1 MSKRQFRTQAS
12 SSRAAPATAFG
23 GFGSTSA
30 RSSLSYVT
38 ETPNLSKISDPNVV
52 VAFKNLSKADSTT
65 KTKALEVL
73 QEYVS
78 HHPYEEGGTEDAV
91 LLAWVKFY
99 PRVSINNNRRV
110 REQAH
115 TLQLMLLKSA
125 RKRMEKHI
133 PDTVGSWLAGCYDRD
148 GFVARAAENGISSF
162 LDTDAKVVA
171 FWTRCQSQ
179 ILDYAEEAINETSE
193 SLSDERNTSA
203 DDAQALYLRVVGSS
217 ISLVANL
224 LVKINKK
231 EVLKYQEKYES
242 FLQNKKLW
250 GLASS
255 EDPFIRKTIDNLLI
269 VSLEKQKEVLQ
280 TMVERISNGFIN
292 KALRAS
298 QSTSSLQL
306 LQALSKLTVAF
317 PEVWTSAY
325 KDKDKDTGNSF
336 KRLRAFIQKG
346 SQGSSVEY
354 WILLQD
360 LLSKL
365 PPQILPSDKV
375 EALETLNTF
384 RNSIEGREEPRQ
396 HADQAWLSY
405 FATVGVVTNNIEDS
419 AVRAEIFREAV
430 YPILEG
436 YMIDEPGRSP
446 VTASASVKASS
457 LWYLQKDLKP
467 QDSLAFSLQK
477 LVNAFIARSLTS
489 AHTGPETSESQKQAQ
504 RKIIAEGHRW
514 FSLLAEVLKFEE
526 LNDLANLM
534 IVYSRG
540 IYNSAVKTIIGEEG
554 KAYSATAIVEI
565 ALRLTPVVVCD
576 SPETLASFKSLVTND
591 LPKPRMIMSASS
603 RHLVSL
609 LFILR
614 SIPSQEDVF
623 EEAWKSA
630 INSLLK
636 IPTDSS
642 TFKVFTALL
651 ANEAASNLSQSFEG
665 LQELLLKAN
674 TLALQGD
681 SDARSL
687 FETAIT
693 FDCYAGATT
702 GTLMSQILQ
711 HCNSK
716 DAESHQAT
724 LDNALK
730 SLEFIS
736 VHKPGLLNDDSDN
749 RIVLITILLEITEI
763 SDKPLALRAMRL
775 KIAVEKAGNASEMA
789 GQSSALDLVRWN
801 LELEPHSPRM
811 LLIETLVQQ
820 AKSFQNVSGETAS
833 AAAFFPDAGKWSEVL
848 EPSLSL
854 PPTPALGVMRPFAGS
869 VFLASNSSS
878 GLSATSVDPK
888 TFLVALRMALYASN
902 IIDDIN
908 LVLRL
913 PKDLLVDIL
922 HSLVLTTELVSDQLD
937 LLADGEFP
945 AWATEDDDEMDELRN
960 LASNACMSSLISRA
974 KRWQDTSLATEHRNG
989 DSSIAIQALVA
1000 KLSKTIESGPGQY
1013 YAVKALSH
1021 LVGNLVDTHGW
1032 DAVIGDTWISG
1043 LEVLGSTVPKA
1054 LATTAIL
1061 TGLGT
1066 NLESSRVVN
1075 TFCNRLISD
1084 VAGTSATSDKALG
1097 LLVSLNAALVVYQED
1112 EIPVTKNRI
1121 IFAVKQILSW
1131 TETLA
1136 SENPQLSSE
1145 ACRAL
1150 QVLLPAM
1157 KDVYGTYWEST
1168 LDFCI
1173 SIWRSSED
1181 GELSDERLPMIGMS
1195 LKLYS
1200 ILRKLEDP
1208 NDDLQEALSG
1218 DYPLQISQCLINLL
1232 KLRRS
1237 KDHQPLEFVDT
1248 LLLRQLRDIPLDL
1261 VKDLSEFY
1269 PLLASE
1275 NRNLQ
1280 SAAYDVLHRALPA
1293 IQQQISVDAALEDK
1307 DARLPDELLSLL
1319 LDPPSFSAFSDEM
1332 LEGFPASI
1340 RGYLLSW
1347 HLVYD
1352 SYANASFKVR
1362 NDYSEILK
1370 SENYIGPLL
1379 SFLFDVL
1386 GLSAGKAINLDKTR
1400 LERSAIQSYDM
1411 WAAIDS
1417 ESPKFDMRWLLVNVY
1432 YSSLKFTANLVKSWW
1447 RDCRSKQTSIAV
1459 NNWTEEYFSPI
1470 LIHEAKEDVSKWAEE
1485 QEPASD
1491 DENNLVI
1498 KVSKNTPNIQAGYEI
1513 DDMMMQINIVI
1524 PDNYP
1529 LQGVEVKGGNRVA
1542 VKEKTWNSWLMTTQ
1556 GVMTFNNGSIIDGL
1570 TVFRRNVVAALKG
1583 HTECAICYSIISS
1596 DKKMPEKRC
1605 QTCKNLFHS
1614 SCLFKWFQSSN
1625 QSTCPLCRNPF
1636 NYGTDSARKAR
1647 DYGAGP

>member
-1 MSKRQFRTQAS
+1 MSKRQFKIQAS
-12 SSRAAPATAFG
+12 SSRVAPATAFG

-38 ETPNLSKISDPNVV
+38 EIPNLSKISDPNVV
-52 VAFKNLSKADSTT
+52 VAFKNLSKSDSTT

-78 HHPYEEGGTEDAV
+78 HHPNEEGGTEDAV

-148 GFVARAAENGISSF
+148 VFVARLAENGISSF

-179 ILDYAEEAINETSE
+179 ILSYAEEAINETPE
-193 SLSDERNTSA
+193 SLSDERNTSP
-203 DDAQALYLRVVGSS
+203 DDAQALYHRVVGSS

-224 LVKINKK
+224 LTKINKK
-231 EVLKYQEKYES
+231 EILKYQGKYEL

-269 VSLEKQKEVLQ
+269 VSLEKQKEILE
-280 TMVERISNGFIN
+280 TIVERISSGFIN

-298 QSTSSLQL
+298 QSTSSLPL
-306 LQALSKLTVAF
+306 LQALSKLTVTF

-325 KDKDKDTGNSF
+325 KDKDKDAGNSF

-346 SQGSSVEY
+346 SQGSSAEY

-365 PPQILPSDKV
+365 PPEILPSTGV
-375 EALETLNTF
+375 EALETLNIF
-384 RNSIEGREEPRQ
+384 RNSIEGREELRQ
-396 HADQAWLSY
+396 HANQAWLSY
-405 FATVGVVTNNIEDS
+405 FATVGVVTNNIRDS

-436 YMIDEPGRSP
+436 YMTDETGRNP
-446 VTASASVKASS
+446 VTTSASVKAFS
-457 LWYLQKDLKP
+457 LWYSQKGLKP
-467 QDSLAFSLQK
+467 QDSLGFSLQK
-477 LVNAFIARSLTS
+477 LVNAFIARGLTS
-489 AHTGPETSESQKQAQ
+489 AHTGSETLESQKQAQ
-504 RKIIAEGHRW
+504 RNIIAEGHRW

-534 IVYSRG
+534 IDYSRG
-540 IYNSAVKTIIGEEG
+540 IYNSAIKTIIGEEG
-554 KAYSATAIVEI
+554 NAYSATATVEI

-576 SPETLASFKSLVTND
+576 SSETLASFKSFVRND
-591 LPKPRMIMSASS
+591 LPKPRMIISASS

-623 EEAWKSA
+623 EVAWKSA
-630 INSLLK
+630 IDSLLK
-636 IPTDSS
+636 IPVDSS
-642 TFKVFTALL
+642 TLQVFTALL
-651 ANEAASNLSQSFEG
+651 ANEAVSKLSQSFEG
-665 LQELLLKAN
+665 LQKLLVKVN
-674 TLALQGD
+674 VLALQGN

-702 GTLMSQILQ
+702 TTLMLQILQ

-716 DAESHQAT
+716 DTESYPAT

-736 VHKPGLLNDDSDN
+736 AHKPGLLNDDSDN
-749 RIVLITILLEITEI
+749 RIVLITMLLEITEI

-775 KIAVEKAGNASEMA
+775 KTVVENAGNPSEET
-789 GQSSALDLVRWN
+789 GQSSTTLDLVRWN
-801 LELEPHSPRM
+801 LELEPHNPRM
-811 LLIETLVQQ
+811 LLIETLVKQ
-820 AKSFQNVSGETAS
+820 AKSFQNVLDQSAS
-833 AAAFFPDAGKWSEVL
+833 AAAFFPDTGKWCEAL

-854 PPTPALGVMRPFAGS
+854 TPNPALGVMRPFAGS
-869 VFLASNSSS
+869 VFLASGSSL
-878 GLSATSVDPK
+878 GLSATLVDPK
-888 TFLVALRMALYASN
+888 TFPVALRMALYVSN
-902 IIDDIN
+902 IVDDMN

-913 PKDLLVDIL
+913 PTNLLVDIL

-945 AWATEDDDEMDELRN
+945 AWATEDDDEMEELRN
-960 LASNACMSSLISRA
+960 LASNACMSTVTSGA
-974 KRWQDTSLATEHRNG
+974 KRWQDTSLANEQRIS
-989 DSSIAIQALVA
+989 DSSIVIQALIV
-1000 KLSKTIESGPGQY
+1000 KLAKTIESGPGQY
-1013 YAVKALSH
+1013 YAVKGLSH

-1032 DAVIGDTWISG
+1032 DAVIGDAWISG
-1043 LEVLGSTVPKA
+1043 LEILGSTIPKA

-1084 VAGTSATSDKALG
+1084 IAGASATSDRALC
-1097 LLVSLNAALVVYQED
+1097 LLVSLNATLAVYQED
-1112 EIPVTKNRI
+1112 EIPVAKNRV

-1131 TETLA
+1131 TETIA

-1145 ACRAL
+1145 ACRVL

-1200 ILRKLEDP
+1200 ILRKLDDP

-1218 DYPLQISQCLINLL
+1218 DYPVQISQCLIDLL

-1237 KDHQPLEFVDT
+1237 KNHQPLEFVDT

-1293 IQQQISVDAALEDK
+1293 VQQQISVDAALEDK
-1307 DARLPDELLSLL
+1307 DARLPSELLSLL
-1319 LDPPSFSAFSDEM
+1319 LDPPSFSAFSDEV
-1332 LEGFPASI
+1332 LEEFPVSI

-1352 SYANASFKVR
+1352 SYTTASFKVR

-1386 GLSAGKAINLDKTR
+1386 GLSAGKAINLGKTR
-1400 LERSAIQSYDM
+1400 LEKSTIQSYDM

-1432 YSSLKFTANLVKSWW
+1432 YLSLKFTANLVKSWW

-1470 LIHEAKEDVSKWAEE
+1470 LIQEAKEDVLKWAEE
-1485 QEPASD
+1485 QEPATD
-1491 DENNLVI
+1491 DENNLII
-1498 KVSKNTPNIQAGYEI
+1498 KVSKNTPNVQAGYEI
-1513 DDMMMQINIVI
+1513 DDMMMQINIAMQ
-1524 PDNYP
+1524 DNYP
-1529 LQGVEVKGGNRVA
+1529 LQGVEVKGVNRVA
-1542 VKEKTWNSWLMTTQ
+1542 VKEKTWNSWLITTQ
-1556 GVMTFNNGSIIDGL
+1556 GAMTFNVRFVN
-1570 TVFRRNVVAALKG
+1570 T
-1583 HTECAICYSIISS
+1583 T
-1596 DKKMPEKRC
+1596 P
-1605 QTCKNLFHS
+1605 
-1614 SCLFKWFQSSN
+1614 
-1625 QSTCPLCRNPF
+1625 
-1636 NYGTDSARKAR
+1636 SA
-1647 DYGAGP
+1647 PN